1 MYKWQQYETKIV
13 RGDMATGEILQVKD
27 PESCL
32 ALFEQHA
39 KEVEHESFWV
49 MALDH
54 NNQCL
59 GIQELYRGTVSGAP
73 IRLAEVLRL
82 PVITQSTGIVVVHN
96 HPTSNTA
103 ESNHDVALTRDL
115 YKACELMDVELLDH
129 LIVTGH
135 EGVISLRKVLADTEE
150 PIWDNQTE
158 AEHRAIEEMFA

>member
-1 MYKWQQYETKIV
+1 MYKWQKYETKIV

-96 HPTSNTA
+96 HPTSNTQ
-103 ESNHDVALTRDL
+103 ESEHDLALTEDL
-115 YKACELMDVELLDH
+115 YGACRLMDIELLDH
-129 LIVTGH
+129 LIVTGRG
-135 EGVISLRKVLADTEE
+135 GVISLRKVLAGTSQ
-150 PIWDNQTE
+150 PIWVNKKKE
-158 AEHRAIEEMFA
+158 EHEVAA

>member
-13 RGDMATGEILQVKD
+13 RGDMATGEMIQITD
-27 PESCL
+27 PVSCL
-32 ALFEQHA
+32 NLFEQHA

-49 MALDH
+49 MAFDH

-96 HPTSNTA
+96 HPTSNTDQ
-103 ESNHDVALTRDL
+103 SNHDIALTEDL
-115 YKACELMDVELLDH
+115 YAACGLMDIELLDH
-129 LIVTGH
+129 LIVTGRG
-135 EGVISLRKVLADTEE
+135 GVISLRKVLADTTQ
-150 PIWDNQTE
+150 PIWGSEKQE
-158 AEHRAIEEMFA
+158 EHGVAA

>member
-96 HPTSNTA
+96 HPTSNTDQ
-103 ESNHDVALTRDL
+103 SNHDLALTEDL
-115 YKACELMDVELLDH
+115 YAACGLMDIELLDH
-129 LIVTGH
+129 LIVTGRG
-135 EGVISLRKVLADTEE
+135 GVISLRKVLADTTQ
-150 PIWDNQTE
+150 PIWVNEKQE
-158 AEHRAIEEMFA
+158 GHEVAA